1 MGKLIILKKIK
12 SFCFGVKWFFLLIPK
27 IFFIILK
34 NIALIVLKINLKQ
47 ERITVTWN
55 VQRRIRERRWFFV
68 WKLVRT
74 IVELYWDANE
84 GNKSPKMRFIKY

>member
-1 MGKLIILKKIK
+1 MQK
-12 SFCFGVKWFFLLIPK
+12 
-27 IFFIILK
+27 
-34 NIALIVLKINLKQ
+34 
-47 ERITVTWN
+47 RITIAWI
-55 VQRRIRERRWFFV
+55 VQRGIRERRGIFV

>member
-1 MGKLIILKKIK
+1 MGKLIILKEIK
-12 SFCFGVKWFFLLIPK
+12 CFCSGVKWFFLLIPK
-27 IFFIILK
+27 ISFIILK
-34 NIALIVLKINLKQ
+34 NIALILLKIDLMQK
-47 ERITVTWN
+47 RITIAWI
-55 VQRRIRERRWFFV
+55 VQRGIRERRGIFV